1 MHVYID
7 GSTSTPTAA
16 GTKDDENTNK
26 MASHK
31 G

>member
-7 GSTSTPTAA
+7 GSTRRPTA
-16 GTKDDENTNK
+16 GTKDDDNTNK